1 MENLGRG
8 VIAVRS
14 GDAQAYVGWR
24 MLGTDAP
31 SIGFNLYRST
41 GGEEAIKL
49 NGAPITCTTDF
60 VDSTADL
67 SRPNTYFVRPVLDD
81 IEEAPSAGHT
91 LPANLPEQQYISIPL
106 QIPPGG
112 TSPDGSKYTYD
123 ANDASVGDLDGDGE
137 YEIVLKWDPSNS
149 RDNASAGYSGNAIL
163 DAYKLDGS
171 RMWRI
176 DLGRNIRAGAH
187 YTQFMVHDLD
197 GDGKAEIAMKTA
209 DGTVDGVG
217 NVIGDR
223 DADWV
228 SRSPATLGKILA
240 GPEYFTIFAGPNGA
254 ALVTTEYVPPRGD
267 LGGWGGVGGNCGND
281 STGNR
286 VDRFLAAV
294 AYLDGETPS
303 VVMARGYY
311 GRSVLVAWDWRDGHL
326 GQRWVFDS
334 ASPELWGYSGQ
345 GNHNLSVADVDGD
358 GHDEIIYGSMVVDHD
373 GQGLFSTGFR
383 HGDALHVGRFDP
395 SHADLLVYGIHEN
408 EVTRCGAGP
417 GTALYNA
424 RTGEAIWQTD
434 LAKDVGRGLAADID
448 PRYPGAE
455 FWGGSGGLLDVKG
468 EPIGAAPRS
477 TNFAVWWDADPL
489 REILDSNWIAK
500 WDWTTG
506 SLKRLLTA
514 EGCSSNNGTKSTPV
528 LSADILGDWREEV
541 IWRTSDNR
549 FLRIYTTT
557 VPAWNRMYT
566 LMHDPQYRLAIAW
579 QNVGYNQPPHPS
591 FFLGEGM
598 SAPPRPEIR
607 NKQPGRGAAR

>member
-1 MENLGRG
+1 
-8 VIAVRS
+8 
-14 GDAQAYVGWR
+14 
-24 MLGTDAP
+24 
-31 SIGFNLYRST
+31 
-41 GGEEAIKL
+41 
-49 NGAPITCTTDF
+49 
-60 VDSTADL
+60 
-67 SRPNTYFVRPVLDD
+67 
-81 IEEAPSAGHT
+81 
-91 LPANLPEQQYISIPL
+91 
-106 QIPPGG
+106 
-112 TSPDGSKYTYD
+112 
-123 ANDASVGDLDGDGE
+123 
-137 YEIVLKWDPSNS
+137 
-149 RDNASAGYSGNAIL
+149 
-163 DAYKLDGS
+163 
-171 RMWRI
+171 
-176 DLGRNIRAGAH
+176 
-187 YTQFMVHDLD
+187 
-197 GDGKAEIAMKTA
+197 
-209 DGTVDGVG
+209 
-217 NVIGDR
+217 
-223 DADWV
+223 
-228 SRSPATLGKILA
+228 
-240 GPEYFTIFAGPNGA
+240 
-254 ALVTTEYVPPRGD
+254 
-267 LGGWGGVGGNCGND
+267 
-281 STGNR
+281 
-286 VDRFLAAV
+286 
-294 AYLDGETPS
+294 
-303 VVMARGYY
+303 
-311 GRSVLVAWDWRDGHL
+311 
-326 GQRWVFDS
+326 
-334 ASPELWGYSGQ
+334 
-345 GNHNLSVADVDGD
+345 
-358 GHDEIIYGSMVVDHD
+358 VVDHD